1 MEDCQAGG
9 RDWPSFRKRTAKKR
23 LAKLEEE
30 NGQAGG
36 RVWPSRG
43 EDWPSPRRRLA
54 KPKGKTKP
62 KRETGHCGQARG
74 VNWPRR
80 RRRLAW
86 LRATAEPRF
95 QHQYSEGPDQAL
107 HQQDQALHQEDQA
120 LHQQDQAL
128 HKQDQTNAVLSAPK
142 VIDTSFMR
150 RHFLLQSGII
160 EAGFCL

>member
-36 RVWPSRG
+36 RDWPSRG

-74 VNWPRR
+74 VDWPFAKKEKKTG
-80 RRRLAW
+80 LAKGN
-86 LRATAEPRF
+86 
-95 QHQYSEGPDQAL
+95 S
-107 HQQDQALHQEDQA
+107 
-120 LHQQDQAL
+120 
-128 HKQDQTNAVLSAPK
+128 
-142 VIDTSFMR
+142 
-150 RHFLLQSGII
+150 
-160 EAGFCL
+160 